1 MAVVLEE
8 RGANSTDLWQ
18 QRRKGKEEGRK
29 NARREG
35 ERKKEKVAGGERVL
49 ERAGEDEKRG

>member
-8 RGANSTDLWQ
+8 RGANSSDLWQ
-18 QRRKGKEEGRK
+18 QRRKGKAEGRR
-29 NARREG
+29 NTRER
-35 ERKKEKVAGGERVL
+35 ERKKENMAGGERVL